1 MRKKKKNSNKYKYF
15 IPIFSSIILIIALIG
30 TVIND
35 WIQVIRNREE
45 IKEVKLQYQKLL
57 DEEASLNVE
66 VSKLQDPDYI
76 ARYAREKYMY
86 SKPGE
91 IILRMVEP
99 RENNKD
105 DTVEGTN

>member
-76 ARYAREKYMY
+76 ARYAREKYLY
-86 SKPGE
+86 TKDGE
-91 IILRMVEP
+91 YVIKLP
-99 RENNKD
+99 
-105 DTVEGTN
+105 